1 MPLSIKKLLLRATNK
16 ISAQDAGNPNL
27 QPPQEQSA
35 FKHRHNRAS
44 RNRASACC
52 EAHTKPTGAAHAWS
66 DCPQCSGPPGAC
78 SLLTSSH
85 GAAPRGSCP
94 TPALMGLGGSSS
106 VLLLSRARTAE
117 LCSSLR
123 TYGANGGFPPPRIN
137 SSGGVNSCRRAPSS
151 HCTHPLDTHGCRQK
165 GAQHCLQLGAGSCR
179 QPHGA
184 LQAAATAWL
193 QEGAKAKLS

>member
-16 ISAQDAGNPNL
+16 ISAQEAGNPNL

-66 DCPQCSGPPGAC
+66 GCPQCSGPPGAC

-151 HCTHPLDTHGCRQK
+151 HCTHP
-165 GAQHCLQLGAGSCR
+165 
-179 QPHGA
+179 P
-184 LQAAATAWL
+184 
-193 QEGAKAKLS
+193 

>member
-35 FKHRHNRAS
+35 FKHWHNRAS

-66 DCPQCSGPPGAC
+66 GCPQCSGPPGVC

-117 LCSSLR
+117 LCSSLQ
-123 TYGANGGFPPPRIN
+123 ILL
-137 SSGGVNSCRRAPSS
+137 C
-151 HCTHPLDTHGCRQK
+151 
-165 GAQHCLQLGAGSCR
+165 CLLVTARSQQTAGSQKMQIQTQSKR
-179 QPHGA
+179 GGEP
-184 LQAAATAWL
+184 
-193 QEGAKAKLS
+193 